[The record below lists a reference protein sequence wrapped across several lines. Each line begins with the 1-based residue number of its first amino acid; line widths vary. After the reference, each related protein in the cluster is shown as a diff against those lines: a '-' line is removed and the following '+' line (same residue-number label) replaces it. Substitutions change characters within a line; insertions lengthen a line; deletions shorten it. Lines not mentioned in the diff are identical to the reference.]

1 MVSPLML
8 TFLELRL
15 IVYVARGVL
24 IVELHVVGVAS
35 LLGSQQFGDDHGVEA
50 DVRAAP
56 GSPATRRSLGS
67 TLLWAC
73 SGRRQFLRN
82 RRSFG
87 DHQRPDP
94 DEAGAF
100 AAQRMN
106 SCRSRSAWAAN
117 RCPAFR
123 YAC

>member
-1 MVSPLML
+1 MRSEFAKWEIKTSVFSG
-8 TFLELRL
+8 RK
-15 IVYVARGVL
+15 
-24 IVELHVVGVAS
+24 
-35 LLGSQQFGDDHGVEA
+35 SQAGNCW
-50 DVRAAP
+50 
-56 GSPATRRSLGS
+56 LGS